1 MFLEYGKNLKLI
13 FVVVLLSFL
22 AATSLFPAVTQ
33 DQTVSVK
40 EGTDYVMYYGSVD
53 MNADSTGK
61 FYTQW
66 FYIHGLNQNSA
77 YIAAY
82 ATDESGE
89 TEDINTFLK
98 FAMKPD
104 STVQFSWTDEDTLN
118 DMDQMT
124 YGTTKKDTIDIDEG
138 VTNLSYK
145 TARYMRI
152 LFQGM
157 SGNPDGTDVY
167 WYVLFQ
173 KPENSTAWGGRGDR
187 LAWYVANDAN

>member
-1 MFLEYGKNLKLI
+1 MFRFKLFLILI
-13 FVVVLLSFL
+13 F
-22 AATSLFPAVTQ
+22 ALFFVNIVSAGVTQ
-33 DQTVSVK
+33 DQTVNVK
-40 EGTDYVMYYGSVD
+40 EGPDYVMYYGSVD
-53 MNADSTGK
+53 FASDSTGK

-66 FYIHGLNQNSA
+66 MYIHGLNQNSA
-77 YIAAY
+77 YIGAY

-98 FAMKPD
+98 FAMVPD
-104 STVQFSWTDEDTLN
+104 STKMFSWTDEDTLN

-138 VTNLSYK
+138 VTNLNYK
-145 TARYMRI
+145 VARYMSI

-173 KPENSTAWGGRGDR
+173 KPESSTTWGGRGDR
-187 LAWYVANDAN
+187 LAWYISNDAN